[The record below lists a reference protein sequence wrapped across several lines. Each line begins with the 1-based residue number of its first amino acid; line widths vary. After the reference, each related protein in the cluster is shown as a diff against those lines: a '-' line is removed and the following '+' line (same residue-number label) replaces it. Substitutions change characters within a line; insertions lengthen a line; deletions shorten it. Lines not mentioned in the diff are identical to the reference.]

1 MLRFV
6 VSLVV
11 GFMLLGGPLMQE
23 AEAARPKEPKDF
35 SKASVTKL
43 FKSNPYRLRADGM
56 PIVKRGTAPGTVKVE
71 VDRNSQKMNVYVA
84 GKLMHTWAVS
94 TGRKGFKTPGG
105 AYRPTWMT
113 PMHRSKQW
121 NNAPM
126 PHAVFFREGYAI
138 HATYETGKLGR
149 PASHGCVRLAPQN
162 AEKLFQM
169 IRAHGEKKTKIVVS

>member
-6 VSLVV
+6 MSVFLGLFV
-11 GFMLLGGPLMQE
+11 LGGPLTQ
-23 AEAARPKEPKDF
+23 AADAARNPTPKVPK
-35 SKASVTKL
+35 SVSSL
-43 FKSNPYRLRADGM
+43 FKPKAYALHSNGIPK
-56 PIVKRGTAPGTVKVE
+56 IKRGSAPGTVKVE
-71 VDRNSQKMNVYVA
+71 VDRNSQKMNVYVS
-84 GKLMHTWAVS
+84 GQLMHTWAVS
-94 TGRKGFKTPGG
+94 TGRKGYKTPGG

-113 PMHRSKQW
+113 TMHRSKQW

-162 AEKLFQM
+162 AAKLFQM
-169 IRAHGEKKTKIVVS
+169 IRAHGEKKTSIVVS